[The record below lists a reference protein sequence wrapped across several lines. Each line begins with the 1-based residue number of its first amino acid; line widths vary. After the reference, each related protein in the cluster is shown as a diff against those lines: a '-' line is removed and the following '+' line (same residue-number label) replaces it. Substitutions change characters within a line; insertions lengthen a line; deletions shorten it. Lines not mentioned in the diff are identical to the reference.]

1 VTLWSLHCKAEQEM
15 IKIARESP
23 RMPWYHRRKQRA
35 MEQYERTLNAVPEP
49 PSNAQDQATASTK
62 LPL

>member
-1 VTLWSLHCKAEQEM
+1 MTLWSLHCKAEQEM

-49 PSNAQDQATASTK
+49 PPNDK
-62 LPL
+62 LRHGGEQP